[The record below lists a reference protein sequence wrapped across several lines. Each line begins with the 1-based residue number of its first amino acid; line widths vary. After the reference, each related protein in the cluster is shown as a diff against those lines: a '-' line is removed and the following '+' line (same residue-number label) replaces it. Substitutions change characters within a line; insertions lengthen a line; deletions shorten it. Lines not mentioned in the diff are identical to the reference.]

1 MSHRFSLMISSAVL
15 VLGLAAAPAAFS
27 QQNDPGMQSE
37 SGHTHQRSMNQG
49 MHGPSDTGGTGMSSS
64 GGMEHSGKQTGTMS
78 HDMMKKDP
86 SKQDKGM

>member
-1 MSHRFSLMISSAVL
+1 MSHRFPLMASAAIL

-49 MHGPSDTGGTGMSSS
+49 MHGPGETGGTGMSTS
-64 GGMEHSGKQTGTMS
+64 GMEHSGRQTDTMS